1 MQGAFG
7 CRLNRT
13 MPRLWRTASLANK
26 SAAAQLASYD
36 AKIELRAAAA
46 AGPSAMCGV
55 AVWLSRH
62 AVFAARRHA
71 ACVVYDPNA
80 PILSVSLPVRQL
92 SLFLP
97 PAAVIMNDV

>member
-1 MQGAFG
+1 
-7 CRLNRT
+7 

-62 AVFAARRHA
+62 AVFAAWRHA

-80 PILSVSLPVRQL
+80 PILSVFPYLVRQL

-97 PAAVIMNDV
+97 SAAVIMNDV